1 MRLLHIADLHVGKRV
16 CEFPM
21 LEDQRHVLAQVVSL
35 LRDRSCDALLVAG
48 DVYDKSAP
56 SAESVA
62 LVDWF
67 FGEVA
72 ATGVP
77 AVVIPGNHDSAER
90 LAYARGPLARLG
102 VHVAPVFD
110 GAIEPVELEDEWGAV
125 RVWPIPFVRPASV
138 RHALGDP
145 APETY
150 TAAMRRVVE
159 AIDLSGA
166 ARNVAVAHQFVTSG
180 PAAPE
185 RCESEV
191 SVGGLDNVDA
201 SVFDGFD
208 YVALGHVHRAQ
219 RVGRDAVRYAGSI
232 LKYSVSEAT
241 GSKSATLV
249 ELGEPG
255 GEPSLELVELEPL
268 HDLRRVR
275 GPLAALLDPEVV
287 RAGDPSDYLHVVL
300 TDENPALDAMARL
313 RSRYPNVMSL
323 EYDNARTRAAALDR
337 GSDSPEGS
345 DASPLEL
352 FCEFY
357 ERQNGAAPSEAQR
370 AIVTA
375 ELEGIGVGE

>member
-21 LEDQRHVLAQVVSL
+21 LEDQRHVLAQVMSL

-90 LAYARGPLARLG
+90 IAYARGPLARLG

-185 RCESEV
+185 R
-191 SVGGLDNVDA
+191 L
-201 SVFDGFD
+201 
-208 YVALGHVHRAQ
+208 
-219 RVGRDAVRYAGSI
+219 
-232 LKYSVSEAT
+232 
-241 GSKSATLV
+241 
-249 ELGEPG
+249 
-255 GEPSLELVELEPL
+255 SLI
-268 HDLRRVR
+268 H
-275 GPLAALLDPEVV
+275 
-287 RAGDPSDYLHVVL
+287 
-300 TDENPALDAMARL
+300 
-313 RSRYPNVMSL
+313 
-323 EYDNARTRAAALDR
+323 
-337 GSDSPEGS
+337 
-345 DASPLEL
+345 
-352 FCEFY
+352 
-357 ERQNGAAPSEAQR
+357 
-370 AIVTA
+370 I
-375 ELEGIGVGE
+375 